1 MLERLVAAD
10 ARRARQRAARD
21 QRLVAQQLAA
31 RVVARVAARRGA
43 QALADDLEAA
53 GPRRGDEVGELRAGA
68 VVDDGGAEALELVA
82 GQLVV
87 ARPGVEALR
96 GQLRV
101 EGGRRPADAVQQ
113 TVGPRLVGRRPGGR
127 EAQVALLAK
136 DLDLA
141 AEASG

>member
-1 MLERLVAAD
+1 MPAG
-10 ARRARQRAARD
+10 ARQRAPRD

-53 GPRRGDEVGELRAGA
+53 GPRRVDEVGELRAGA
-68 VVDDGGAEALELVA
+68 LVDDGGAEALELVA
-82 GQLVV
+82 RQLVI

-101 EGGRRPADAVQQ
+101 EAGAGPGRRAA
-113 TVGPRLVGRRPGGR
+113 GRRSASCR
-127 EAQVALLAK
+127 
-136 DLDLA
+136 A
-141 AEASG
+141 ASRQARSAGCAAGERP